1 MVTGG
6 SSGIGAATVR
16 ALAADGASVVVGY
29 KTGKDR
35 ALRLIDEIGGKGHTA
50 VPVALEESQ
59 SVRDFAAR
67 VKEIYGRTDILVN
80 SAGFTMPVPHAN
92 VEALTDEIFDR
103 MLIANVRGP
112 FSVIRAFTPMLK
124 ASGDGVVVSMSSVSG
139 FTGSGSSVA
148 YCACKAALDTM
159 TMSLGRALGPEVRL
173 LCVSPGAVETDF
185 VAGRDQ
191 RRAGEDRRFNAV
203 EEGHSAGRC
212 RPRDHGLHH
221 RPEDQHRCQ
230 NRHRRRPFSRLIA
243 LAASF
248 IRTIHNRGED
258 RDEAT

>member
-1 MVTGG
+1 VEFPLQLNDKVAVVTGG

-35 ALRLIDEIGGKGHTA
+35 ARRLIEEIGGKGHTA
-50 VPVALEESQ
+50 VPVELEESQ

-67 VKEIYGRTDILVN
+67 VKEIYGRADILVN

-112 FSVIRAFTPMLK
+112 FSVIRAFMPMLK

-139 FTGSGSSVA
+139 FTGSGSSIA

-159 TMSLGRALGPEVRL
+159 TMSLGRALGPEVRF

-185 VAGRDQ
+185 VAGRDKTALEKIAASTPLKKVIQ
-191 RRAGEDRRFNAV
+191 
-203 EEGHSAGRC
+203 
-212 RPRDHGLHH
+212 
-221 RPEDQHRCQ
+221 PEDVARAIMACITGLKTSTGVKIVIDGG
-230 NRHRRRPFSRLIA
+230 RFL
-243 LAASF
+243 
-248 IRTIHNRGED
+248 G
-258 RDEAT
+258 

>member
-1 MVTGG
+1 LVRGSPLQLKDKVAVVTGG

-67 VKEIYGRTDILVN
+67 VKEVYGRTDILVN

-159 TMSLGRALGPEVRL
+159 TMSLGRALGPEVRF
-173 LCVSPGAVETDF
+173 LCVSPGAVATDF

-191 RRAGEDRRFNAV
+191 AALEKIAASTPLKKV
-203 EEGHSAGRC
+203 IQ
-212 RPRDHGLHH
+212 
-221 RPEDQHRCQ
+221 PEDVARAIMACITGLQTSTGVKIVIDGGR
-230 NRHRRRPFSRLIA
+230 FL
-243 LAASF
+243 
-248 IRTIHNRGED
+248 G
-258 RDEAT
+258 

>member
-1 MVTGG
+1 LQLKDKVAVVTGG

-173 LCVSPGAVETDF
+173 LCVSPGAVATDF

-191 RRAGEDRRFNAV
+191 AALEKIAASTPLKKV
-203 EEGHSAGRC
+203 IQ
-212 RPRDHGLHH
+212 
-221 RPEDQHRCQ
+221 PEDVARAIMACITGLKTSTGVKIVIDGG
-230 NRHRRRPFSRLIA
+230 RFL
-243 LAASF
+243 
-248 IRTIHNRGED
+248 G
-258 RDEAT
+258 

>member
-1 MVTGG
+1 LQLKDKVAVVTGG

-35 ALRLIDEIGGKGHTA
+35 ALRLIEDIGGKGHTA

-59 SVRDFAAR
+59 SVRDFTAR
-67 VKEIYGRTDILVN
+67 VKEVYGRTDILVN

-159 TMSLGRALGPEVRL
+159 TMSLGRALGPEVRF
-173 LCVSPGAVETDF
+173 LCVSPGAVATDF
-185 VAGRDQ
+185 VAGRDHAALEKIAASTPLKKVIQ
-191 RRAGEDRRFNAV
+191 
-203 EEGHSAGRC
+203 
-212 RPRDHGLHH
+212 
-221 RPEDQHRCQ
+221 PEDVARAIMACITGLKTSTGVKIVIDGG
-230 NRHRRRPFSRLIA
+230 RFL
-243 LAASF
+243 
-248 IRTIHNRGED
+248 G
-258 RDEAT
+258 

>member
-1 MVTGG
+1 MTGG

-173 LCVSPGAVETDF
+173 LCVSPGAVATDF

-191 RRAGEDRRFNAV
+191 AALEKIAASTPLKKV
-203 EEGHSAGRC
+203 IQ
-212 RPRDHGLHH
+212 
-221 RPEDQHRCQ
+221 PEDVARAIMACITGLKTSTGVKIVIDGG
-230 NRHRRRPFSRLIA
+230 RFL
-243 LAASF
+243 
-248 IRTIHNRGED
+248 G
-258 RDEAT
+258 

>member
-1 MVTGG
+1 LQLKDKVAVVTGG

-124 ASGDGVVVSMSSVSG
+124 ASGDGVVVNMSSVSG

-173 LCVSPGAVETDF
+173 LCVSPGAVATDF

-191 RRAGEDRRFNAV
+191 AALEKIAASTPLKKV
-203 EEGHSAGRC
+203 IQ
-212 RPRDHGLHH
+212 
-221 RPEDQHRCQ
+221 PEDVARAIMACITGLKTSTGVKIVIDGG
-230 NRHRRRPFSRLIA
+230 RFL
-243 LAASF
+243 
-248 IRTIHNRGED
+248 G
-258 RDEAT
+258 

>member
-1 MVTGG
+1 VELPLQLKDKVAVVTGG

-29 KTGKDR
+29 KSGKDR

-50 VPVALEESQ
+50 VAVALEESQ

-92 VEALTDEIFDR
+92 VEALTDDIFDR

-139 FTGSGSSVA
+139 FTGSGSSIA

-159 TMSLGRALGPEVRL
+159 TMSLGRALGPEVRF

-185 VAGRDQ
+185 VAGRDKTALEKIAASTPLKKVIQ
-191 RRAGEDRRFNAV
+191 
-203 EEGHSAGRC
+203 
-212 RPRDHGLHH
+212 
-221 RPEDQHRCQ
+221 PEDVARAIMACITGLKTSTGVKIVIDGG
-230 NRHRRRPFSRLIA
+230 RFL
-243 LAASF
+243 
-248 IRTIHNRGED
+248 G
-258 RDEAT
+258 

>member
-1 MVTGG
+1 LQLNDKVEVVTGG

-185 VAGRDQ
+185 VAGRDHAALEKIAASTPLKKVIQ
-191 RRAGEDRRFNAV
+191 
-203 EEGHSAGRC
+203 
-212 RPRDHGLHH
+212 
-221 RPEDQHRCQ
+221 PEDVARAIMACITGLKTSTGVKIVIDGG
-230 NRHRRRPFSRLIA
+230 RFL
-243 LAASF
+243 
-248 IRTIHNRGED
+248 G
-258 RDEAT
+258 

>member
-1 MVTGG
+1 LVELPLQLKDKVAIVTGG

-29 KTGKDR
+29 KSGKDR

-50 VPVALEESQ
+50 VPVTLEESQ

-67 VKEIYGRTDILVN
+67 VKETYGRTDILVN

-112 FSVIRAFTPMLK
+112 FSVIRAFMPMLK
-124 ASGDGVVVSMSSVSG
+124 ASGDGVVISMSSVSG

-159 TMSLGRALGPEVRL
+159 TMSLGRALGPEVRF

-185 VAGRDQ
+185 VPGRD
-191 RRAGEDRRFNAV
+191 RA
-203 EEGHSAGRC
+203 
-212 RPRDHGLHH
+212 
-221 RPEDQHRCQ
+221 
-230 NRHRRRPFSRLIA
+230 A
-243 LAASF
+243 LEKVAASTPLKKIIQPDDVARAIMACITGLKTSTGVKIVIDGGRF
-248 IRTIHNRGED
+248 LG
-258 RDEAT
+258 

>member
-1 MVTGG
+1 LQLKDKVAVVTGG

-67 VKEIYGRTDILVN
+67 VKEVYGRTDILLN
-80 SAGFTMPVPHAN
+80 SAGFTVPVPHAN

-185 VAGRDQ
+185 VPGRD
-191 RRAGEDRRFNAV
+191 NA
-203 EEGHSAGRC
+203 
-212 RPRDHGLHH
+212 
-221 RPEDQHRCQ
+221 
-230 NRHRRRPFSRLIA
+230 A
-243 LAASF
+243 LAKIAASTPLKKIIQPDDVARAIMACITGLKTSTGVKIVIDGGRF
-248 IRTIHNRGED
+248 LG
-258 RDEAT
+258 

>member
-1 MVTGG
+1 LQLKDKVAVVTGG

-50 VPVALEESQ
+50 LPVALEESQ

-67 VKEIYGRTDILVN
+67 VKEVYGRTDILVN
-80 SAGFTMPVPHAN
+80 SAGFTVPVPHAN

-185 VAGRDQ
+185 VPGRD
-191 RRAGEDRRFNAV
+191 NA
-203 EEGHSAGRC
+203 
-212 RPRDHGLHH
+212 
-221 RPEDQHRCQ
+221 
-230 NRHRRRPFSRLIA
+230 A
-243 LAASF
+243 LAKIAASTPLKKVIQPDDVARAIMACITGLKTSTGVKIVIDGGRF
-248 IRTIHNRGED
+248 LG
-258 RDEAT
+258 

>member
-1 MVTGG
+1 LNDKVAVVTGG

-185 VAGRDQ
+185 VAGRDHAALEKIAASTPLKKVIQ
-191 RRAGEDRRFNAV
+191 
-203 EEGHSAGRC
+203 
-212 RPRDHGLHH
+212 
-221 RPEDQHRCQ
+221 PEDVARAIMACITGLKTSTGVKIVIDGG
-230 NRHRRRPFSRLIA
+230 RFL
-243 LAASF
+243 
-248 IRTIHNRGED
+248 G
-258 RDEAT
+258 

>member
-1 MVTGG
+1 VELPLQLKDKVAVVTGG

-16 ALAADGASVVVGY
+16 ALAADGTSVVVGY

-35 ALRLIDEIGGKGHTA
+35 ALRLIDEIGGQGHTA
-50 VPVALEESQ
+50 LPVALEESQ

-92 VEALTDEIFDR
+92 VEALTDEIFDS

-173 LCVSPGAVETDF
+173 LCVSPGAVATDF
-185 VAGRDQ
+185 VPGRDQ
-191 RRAGEDRRFNAV
+191 GALAKIAA
-203 EEGHSAGRC
+203 ST
-212 RPRDHGLHH
+212 PLKKIIQ
-221 RPEDQHRCQ
+221 PEDVARAIMACITGLKTSTGVKIVIDGG
-230 NRHRRRPFSRLIA
+230 RFL
-243 LAASF
+243 
-248 IRTIHNRGED
+248 G
-258 RDEAT
+258 

>member
-185 VAGRDQ
+185 VAGRDHAALEKIAASTPLKKVIQ
-191 RRAGEDRRFNAV
+191 
-203 EEGHSAGRC
+203 
-212 RPRDHGLHH
+212 
-221 RPEDQHRCQ
+221 PEDVARAIMACITGLKTSTGVKIVIDGG
-230 NRHRRRPFSRLIA
+230 RFL
-243 LAASF
+243 
-248 IRTIHNRGED
+248 G
-258 RDEAT
+258 

>member
-1 MVTGG
+1 LQLKDKVAVVTGG

-124 ASGDGVVVSMSSVSG
+124 ASGDGVVVNMSSVSG

-159 TMSLGRALGPEVRL
+159 TMALGRALGPEVRL
-173 LCVSPGAVETDF
+173 LCVSPGAVATDF

-191 RRAGEDRRFNAV
+191 AALEKIAASTPLKKV
-203 EEGHSAGRC
+203 IQ
-212 RPRDHGLHH
+212 
-221 RPEDQHRCQ
+221 PEDVARAIMACITGLKTSTGVKIVIDGG
-230 NRHRRRPFSRLIA
+230 RFL
-243 LAASF
+243 
-248 IRTIHNRGED
+248 G
-258 RDEAT
+258 

>member
-1 MVTGG
+1 VELPLQLKDKVAVVTGG

-29 KTGKDR
+29 KSGKDR

-50 VPVALEESQ
+50 VAVALEESH

-92 VEALTDEIFDR
+92 VEALTDDIFDR

-112 FSVIRAFTPMLK
+112 FSVIRAFMPMLK

-139 FTGSGSSVA
+139 FTGSGSSIA

-159 TMSLGRALGPEVRL
+159 TMSLGRALGPEVRF

-185 VAGRDQ
+185 VAGRDKTALEKIAASTPLKKVIQ
-191 RRAGEDRRFNAV
+191 
-203 EEGHSAGRC
+203 
-212 RPRDHGLHH
+212 
-221 RPEDQHRCQ
+221 PEDVARAIMACITGLKTSTGVKIVIDGG
-230 NRHRRRPFSRLIA
+230 RFL
-243 LAASF
+243 
-248 IRTIHNRGED
+248 G
-258 RDEAT
+258 

>member
-1 MVTGG
+1 MHLKDKVAVVTGG

-67 VKEIYGRTDILVN
+67 VKEVYGRTDILVN
-80 SAGFTMPVPHAN
+80 SAGFTVPVPHAN

-185 VAGRDQ
+185 VPGRD
-191 RRAGEDRRFNAV
+191 NA
-203 EEGHSAGRC
+203 
-212 RPRDHGLHH
+212 
-221 RPEDQHRCQ
+221 
-230 NRHRRRPFSRLIA
+230 A
-243 LAASF
+243 LAKIAASTPLKKVIQPDDVARAIMACITGLKTSTGVKIVIDGGRF
-248 IRTIHNRGED
+248 LG
-258 RDEAT
+258 

>member
-1 MVTGG
+1 LQLKDKVAVVTGG

-67 VKEIYGRTDILVN
+67 VKETYGRTDILVN

-173 LCVSPGAVETDF
+173 LCVSPGAVATDF

-191 RRAGEDRRFNAV
+191 AALEKIAASTPLKKV
-203 EEGHSAGRC
+203 IQ
-212 RPRDHGLHH
+212 
-221 RPEDQHRCQ
+221 PEDVARAIMACITGLKTSTGVKIVIDGG
-230 NRHRRRPFSRLIA
+230 RFL
-243 LAASF
+243 
-248 IRTIHNRGED
+248 G
-258 RDEAT
+258 